1 MVCKKLLEVYHQ
13 TLYQKNLFMSNQVY
27 NGFMGRNYFS
37 KYGGPCFINNG
48 FSSHEHDHKPGETH
62 EDIKPEDKG
71 LKSIAIIGRAR
82 SLFKSRRKKAQP
94 FFYTK
99 PSCLPSNKEE

>member
-1 MVCKKLLEVYHQ
+1 
-13 TLYQKNLFMSNQVY
+13 MSNQVY

-62 EDIKPEDKG
+62 EDIKPEGKG
-71 LKSIAIIGRAR
+71 LKSIAIIGRVI
-82 SLFKSRRKKAQP
+82 SLFKFPRFKQDK
-94 FFYTK
+94 
-99 PSCLPSNKEE
+99 